1 MVKRFPDLKKGSKR
15 LGKMLSVRVLDLAAI
30 RVGDVICGRGE
41 LQCMQS
47 RKSEIS
53 VSIS

>member
-41 LQCMQS
+41 LHTVHAI
-47 RKSEIS
+47 KKI
-53 VSIS
+53 